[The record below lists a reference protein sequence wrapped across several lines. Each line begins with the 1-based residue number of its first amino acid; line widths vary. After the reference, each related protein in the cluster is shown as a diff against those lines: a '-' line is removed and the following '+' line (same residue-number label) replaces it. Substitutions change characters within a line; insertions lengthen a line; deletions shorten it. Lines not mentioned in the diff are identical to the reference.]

1 LVPQTLAPSLFPG
14 PVKAV
19 VDTGGAEAACDD
31 EEPPLPCALDDTT
44 TVDMVVGWL
53 YRALVPINPPVPVAE
68 AVLLRPQLI
77 DPPYDIGA
85 LPPGLSVEAA
95 EGGVGGM
102 YVEVGGGAEAPV
114 LSVEAAEG
122 GVGGVYV
129 EVGSGAEALPPAGT
143 EVRELPEAGA
153 LDEPPEGGALDEP
166 PDDGALDEPPDDGGA
181 GVVVFVL
188 VLPENLPA
196 MHFVKS
202 GWSVHVEPLLVGVR
216 ERT

>member
-1 LVPQTLAPSLFPG
+1 
-14 PVKAV
+14 
-19 VDTGGAEAACDD
+19 
-31 EEPPLPCALDDTT
+31 
-44 TVDMVVGWL
+44 M
-53 YRALVPINPPVPVAE
+53 
-68 AVLLRPQLI
+68 

-85 LPPGLSVEAA
+85 LPPGLPVEAA
-95 EGGVGGM
+95 EGGVGGV
-102 YVEVGGGAEAPV
+102 YVEVGSGAEAPV

-129 EVGSGAEALPPAGT
+129 EVGSGAEALLPAGT
-143 EVRELPEAGA
+143 EIGEPLEGGTLDEPPEGGA

-166 PDDGALDEPPDDGGA
+166 PDDGGD

-188 VLPENLPA
+188 VLPESLPA
-196 MHFVKS
+196 MHFVNS

>member
-1 LVPQTLAPSLFPG
+1 
-14 PVKAV
+14 
-19 VDTGGAEAACDD
+19 
-31 EEPPLPCALDDTT
+31 
-44 TVDMVVGWL
+44 L
-53 YRALVPINPPVPVAE
+53 YGALVPINPPVPVAE
-68 AVLLRPQLI
+68 AVLLILQLM

-85 LPPGLSVEAA
+85 LPPGPPVEAA
-95 EGGVGGM
+95 EGGVGGK
-102 YVEVGGGAEAPV
+102 YIEVGGGAEAPV

-129 EVGSGAEALPPAGT
+129 EVGSGARALLPAGT
-143 EVRELPEAGA
+143 EVGEPLGGGT
-153 LDEPPEGGALDEP
+153 LDEPLEG
-166 PDDGALDEPPDDGGA
+166 GALDEPPDDGGA